1 MKDITF
7 DEDYDI
13 LQEMITATEEAYKET
28 LRGERKDRNQLLDEL
43 IKLYEDRNQMC
54 EEYEEA
60 LIKKEGK

>member
-54 EEYEEA
+54 EEYEQA
-60 LIKKEGK
+60 SVKKEGK